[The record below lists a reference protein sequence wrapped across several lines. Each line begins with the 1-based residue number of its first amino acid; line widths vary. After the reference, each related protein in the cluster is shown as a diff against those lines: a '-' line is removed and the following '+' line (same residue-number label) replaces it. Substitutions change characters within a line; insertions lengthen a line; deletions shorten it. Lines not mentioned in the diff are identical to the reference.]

1 MTPAPPSVLPRPI
14 QKLGPVMWIRKN
26 LFNSVLNSIL
36 TVVSLYLIIRVA
48 IGLISWL
55 AGTNWAPVT
64 TSPVLYA
71 VGQYPQDQLVRI
83 GVCLWIVSLLFGF
96 SWALWGAIIRNFSI
110 MLMVGFLFF
119 AILQPFNLASYGDIV
134 IRLFFLSNIGVV
146 YLGLRLGQ
154 TAIGKARWLLVGWLL
169 SIPTIVILLH
179 GWSAIP
185 ALSTIETTVWGGLL
199 LNLLIAAVG
208 IGASFPIGVL
218 LALGRRSSLPVV
230 KLFSTL
236 FIETVRGVPLVS
248 ILFMAS
254 IMLPLFLPED
264 IRIDRLLRALIGI
277 TLFSSAYMAE
287 NVRGGLQA
295 IPLGQYDA
303 AKAIGLS
310 GTLTTLLIVLPQ
322 ALRLV
327 IPAIVGQFI
336 SLFKD
341 TTLVVIV
348 GLIDILGMGKTIIAS
363 NPEWT
368 GAQTEV
374 YLFIAAV
381 FWIFTYSMS
390 YSSRRLERALGVGV
404 R

>member
-1 MTPAPPSVLPRPI
+1 MPFDP
-14 QKLGPVMWIRKN
+14 
-26 LFNSVLNSIL
+26 
-36 TVVSLYLIIRVA
+36 
-48 IGLISWL
+48 
-55 AGTNWAPVT
+55 AGTSQT
-64 TSPVLYA
+64 ILRLY
-71 VGQYPQDQLVRI
+71 
-83 GVCLWIVSLLFGF
+83 
-96 SWALWGAIIRNFSI
+96 
-110 MLMVGFLFF
+110 M
-119 AILQPFNLASYGDIV
+119 
-134 IRLFFLSNIGVV
+134 LSNILLLLAGFG
-146 YLGLRLGQ
+146 LGR
-154 TAIGKARWLLVGWLL
+154 TRIGKARWVLVGWLL
-169 SIPTIVILLH
+169 SLPLFVILLH
-179 GWSAIP
+179 G
-185 ALSTIETTVWGGLL
+185 LSTYDGLPIIETTVWGGML

-208 IGASFPIGVL
+208 IGASFPLGVL
-218 LALGRRSSLPVV
+218 LALGRRSKLPVV
-230 KLFSTL
+230 KLFCTL
-236 FIETVRGVPLVS
+236 FIEMIRGVPLVS

-254 IMLPLFLPED
+254 ILLPLFLPEG

-310 GTLTTLLIVLPQ
+310 GSLTTLLIILPQ

-348 GLIDILGMGKTIIAS
+348 GLIDILGVGKSIIGS
-363 NPEWT
+363 NPVWT
-368 GAQTEV
+368 GHQTEV

-390 YSSRRLERALGVGV
+390 YSSRRLERALGVGI

>member
-1 MTPAPPSVLPRPI
+1 MSITSRDVLRPVT
-14 QKLGPVMWIRKN
+14 KVKPLNWVRKN
-26 LFNSVLNSIL
+26 LFNSWFNAIL
-36 TVVSLYLIIRVA
+36 TVVSGYFVIRLGM
-48 IGLISWL
+48 GLGGWL
-55 AGTNWAPVT
+55 VNANWAPIT
-64 TSPVLYA
+64 TSPILYV
-71 VGQYPQDQLVRI
+71 VGQYPQSELFRI
-83 GVCLWIVSLLFGF
+83 GICIWIISLLFGV
-96 SWALWGAIIRNFSI
+96 SWALWANIIRNFAY
-110 MLMVGFLFF
+110 MMMVGFLVLT
-119 AILQPFNLASYGDIV
+119 IVMPFNPEGISQTTMRLYMVTNILLLLAGYGLGHT
-134 IRLFFLSNIGVV
+134 RL
-146 YLGLRLGQ
+146 
-154 TAIGKARWLLVGWLL
+154 GKARWLLVGWVL
-169 SIPTIVILLH
+169 SIPVIVILLH
-179 GWSAIP
+179 GLSASEWLPIV
-185 ALSTIETTVWGGLL
+185 ETTVWGGLI

-218 LALGRRSSLPVV
+218 LALGRRSKLPVV
-230 KLFSTL
+230 KLFCTL
-236 FIETVRGVPLVS
+236 FIETIRGVPLVS

-254 IMLPLFLPED
+254 ILLPLFLPED
-264 IRIDRLLRALIGI
+264 MRIDRLLRALIGI

-310 GTLTTLLIVLPQ
+310 GTLTTTLIILPQ

-341 TTLVVIV
+341 TTLVLIV
-348 GLIDILGMGKTIIAS
+348 GLVDILNIGKSIIAS

-368 GAQTEV
+368 GYQTEV
-374 YLFIAAV
+374 YLVIAAV

-390 YSSRRLERALGVGV
+390 YSSRRLERVLGVGI

>member
-1 MTPAPPSVLPRPI
+1 M
-14 QKLGPVMWIRKN
+14 
-26 LFNSVLNSIL
+26 
-36 TVVSLYLIIRVA
+36 
-48 IGLISWL
+48 IGWL
-55 AGTNWAPVT
+55 ANANWDPVT
-64 TSPVLYA
+64 TSPILYA
-71 VGQYPQDQLVRI
+71 IGQYPQDEIFRI
-83 GVCLWIVSLLFGF
+83 GMCLWIVSFLFGL
-96 SWALWGAIIRNFSI
+96 SWAVWGDIIRNFAI
-110 MLMVGFLFF
+110 MLMVGFLFL
-119 AILQPFNLASYGDIV
+119 AIFLPFELANITQTV
-134 IRLFFLSNIGVV
+134 IRLFFLSNIVV
-146 YLGLRLGQ
+146 VLIGYGLGQ
-154 TAIGKARWLLVGWLL
+154 TKLGQARWLLIGWVL
-169 SIPTIVILLH
+169 SIPAIVILLH
-179 GWSAIP
+179 GLEDTD
-185 ALSTIETTVWGGLL
+185 ALPVVQTTVWGGLM

-218 LALGRRSSLPVV
+218 LALGRRSTLPVV
-230 KLFSTL
+230 KTFCVL

-277 TLFSSAYMAE
+277 TLFSAAYMAE
-287 NVRGGLQA
+287 NIRGGLQA
-295 IPLGQYDA
+295 IPLGQFDA
-303 AKAIGLS
+303 AKAIGLN
-310 GTLTTLLIVLPQ
+310 GALTTLLIILPQ
-322 ALRLV
+322 AIRLV

-348 GLIDILGMGKTIIAS
+348 GLIDILGIGKAIIAS

-390 YSSRRLERALGVGV
+390 YSSHRLEKAMGVGV